1 MGKVVVEISPSVD
14 GYVAGPGVAVGRPF
28 GSADSRLHRWMGE
41 DGFRATEPDREALVR
56 MYAKAR
62 AVVLG
67 RRKFDVGIDAWGEYG
82 AFRLPAFVVTNRG
95 EEMLVRGPTTF
106 AFATEG
112 VARAL
117 DLALA
122 VAPDEAEVL
131 VVGGADVIQQ
141 CLSEG
146 LVDEIRMHVVPVL
159 LGGGTRLFERS
170 LPTSVELDQV
180 DQIATPLATHVIFR
194 VRHDG

>member
-1 MGKVVVEISPSVD
+1 
-14 GYVAGPGVAVGRPF
+14 
-28 GSADSRLHRWMGE
+28 MGE

-67 RRKFDVGIDAWGEYG
+67 RRMFDVGIDSWGEDG
-82 AFRLPAFVVTNRG
+82 AFTLPAFVVTNRG
-95 EEMLVRGPTTF
+95 EETLVRGPTTF
-106 AFATEG
+106 TFVTEG
-112 VARAL
+112 VTRAL
-117 DLALA
+117 DVALA
-122 VAPDEAEVL
+122 VAPDEGEVL

-141 CLSEG
+141 CLSKG

-170 LPTSVELDQV
+170 LPTSVELDLV
-180 DQIATPLATHVIFR
+180 DQIATPFATHVILR

>member
-14 GYVAGPGVAVGRPF
+14 GYVAGPGVAVGHPF

-41 DGFRATEPDREALVR
+41 DGFHATEPDREALVR

-67 RRKFDVGIDAWGEYG
+67 RRMFDVGIDLWGEDG

-95 EEMLVRGPTTF
+95 EEALVRGPTTF
-106 AFATEG
+106 TFVTEG

-122 VAPDEAEVL
+122 VTPDEAEVL

-170 LPTSVELDQV
+170 LPTSVELDSV
-180 DQIATPLATHVIFR
+180 DEIATPLATHVIFR

>member
-67 RRKFDVGIDAWGEYG
+67 RRMFDVGIDLWGEDG
-82 AFRLPAFVVTNRG
+82 AFRLPAFVVTNRS
-95 EEMLVRGPTTF
+95 EETLVRGPTTF
-106 AFATEG
+106 TFVTEG
-112 VARAL
+112 VPSAL

-170 LPTSVELDQV
+170 LRTSVELDQV

>member
-1 MGKVVVEISPSVD
+1 LGKVVVEISPSVD

-41 DGFRATEPDREALVR
+41 GGFRATESDREALVR
-56 MYAKAR
+56 MYATAR

-67 RRKFDVGIDAWGEYG
+67 RRMFDVGIDLWGEDG
-82 AFRLPAFVVTNRG
+82 AFGLPAFVVTNRG
-95 EEMLVRGPTTF
+95 EETLVRGPTTF
-106 AFATEG
+106 TFVTDG

-141 CLSEG
+141 CLPGG

-194 VRHDG
+194 VRHDC